1 MYTDSEKLPD
11 KLDKYVP
18 AAPAEEDN
26 LIHAA
31 AVLEDFGI
39 TITDTREEFEKARAK
54 TPEHLLFRAVEI
66 KGYWI
71 LLHGRIDGLST

>member
-39 TITDTREEFEKARAK
+39 TITGTREEFEEAVYRVLRFGRVDRRAK
-54 TPEHLLFRAVEI
+54 VGLFA
-66 KGYWI
+66 
-71 LLHGRIDGLST
+71 